1 MHRFLANSEL
11 PASAEHAWDWHVRP
25 GAFERL
31 APPWDPVE
39 TVGVE
44 WRRPLVDGTRRE
56 LRLRFGPASVPW
68 IAVHEGLVRGR
79 QFVDRQ
85 ERGPFGHWEHVH
97 AFEPLSAGACRLEDR
112 IAYEPPSWAPDSLA
126 APATDRRLRRMFR
139 YRHDQTRADL
149 ERHARFRERGPL
161 AVAITG
167 ASGLVGR
174 ALAALLEGGGHR
186 VVRVVRR
193 TPAGLDEI
201 SWDPAAG
208 AITPADWEGLDAVV
222 HLAGESIASGR
233 WTAAR
238 KRAIRDSRV
247 GPSALLART
256 LAGLSRPP
264 RVLVQASAIGFYG
277 DRGDEELD
285 ERAIPGEGFLPG
297 VSVHWED
304 ATASAANAGIRVV
317 LPRIG
322 VVLTPAGGA
331 LARMLPPMRAGL
343 GGTLGSGRQWM
354 SWISL
359 DDLIGLIHE
368 ALFDERMAGPINAVA
383 PEAVDNRR
391 FTEQMAGVLG
401 RPAFVPAPAVALRL
415 ALGEMADALLLAST
429 RVVPARLTEI
439 GFPYRHPRL
448 EDALRHV
455 LGRHTNDGPVRFESA
470 LP

>member
-1 MHRFLANSEL
+1 
-11 PASAEHAWDWHVRP
+11 
-25 GAFERL
+25 
-31 APPWDPVE
+31 
-39 TVGVE
+39 
-44 WRRPLVDGTRRE
+44 
-56 LRLRFGPASVPW
+56 
-68 IAVHEGLVRGR
+68 
-79 QFVDRQ
+79 
-85 ERGPFGHWEHVH
+85 
-97 AFEPLSAGACRLEDR
+97 
-112 IAYEPPSWAPDSLA
+112 
-126 APATDRRLRRMFR
+126 
-139 YRHDQTRADL
+139 
-149 ERHARFRERGPL
+149 
-161 AVAITG
+161 
-167 ASGLVGR
+167 
-174 ALAALLEGGGHR
+174 
-186 VVRVVRR
+186 
-193 TPAGLDEI
+193 
-201 SWDPAAG
+201 
-208 AITPADWEGLDAVV
+208 
-222 HLAGESIASGR
+222 
-233 WTAAR
+233 
-238 KRAIRDSRV
+238 
-247 GPSALLART
+247 
-256 LAGLSRPP
+256 
-264 RVLVQASAIGFYG
+264 VQASAIGFYG